1 MIVTMKKLIYKL
13 IIICSFVA
21 AFSSCKKSFLDETIY
36 SAYSPEAL
44 KDSLGFQASL
54 IGLYNHFSNFQTRSD
69 RQGWLSVWQVGT
81 DLAYAANPE
90 GIETPFYKY
99 ELLNSQ
105 DAAASWTWTWAYTLI
120 NNANLIIA
128 AADDPTVTSVSV
140 NGKKQISAEAKFFRA
155 YAYHTLATL
164 FGKVPVLTAPLA
176 GPKTDF
182 VRDPLDKV
190 NSLIAEDL
198 LFAAANL
205 PDVGAVNSANN
216 AAGKPAGRAN
226 KYMAMQ
232 LLAEAYIRMN
242 KNDLAEQQAQAIIN
256 SGKFGLN
263 TTRFGVKATQPGD
276 PFSDMFVKG
285 NIRRSQGNKE
295 AIWVMELEDRRVVPG
310 GYTGDPQHRRIWNAA
325 YHNVTG
331 MKLTDSTGGR
341 GLQRLHLSN
350 WVLYG
355 LYDNT
360 DMRNSPYNLR
370 RRYWYNDPSKPTFG
384 QIVPY
389 PTNPAGTDTIVW
401 MGPHT
406 TKWYQFDPTD
416 EFGFAMI
423 KDITLM
429 RLGET
434 YLLLAEA
441 QFKQGKLN
449 EAASTLT
456 TLRAR
461 SNTSSVTPGQ
471 VTLDFILDERA
482 RELVGEENR
491 RMTLMRTGKLVER
504 AIRLNSDAPRN
515 GITNLAEKHLL
526 LPIPLSEIQLNKD
539 AKLEQN
545 PGYN

>member
-1 MIVTMKKLIYKL
+1 
-13 IIICSFVA
+13 
-21 AFSSCKKSFLDETIY
+21 
-36 SAYSPEAL
+36 
-44 KDSLGFQASL
+44 
-54 IGLYNHFSNFQTRSD
+54 
-69 RQGWLSVWQVGT
+69 
-81 DLAYAANPE
+81 
-90 GIETPFYKY
+90 
-99 ELLNSQ
+99 
-105 DAAASWTWTWAYTLI
+105 
-120 NNANLIIA
+120 
-128 AADDPTVTSVSV
+128 
-140 NGKKQISAEAKFFRA
+140 
-155 YAYHTLATL
+155 
-164 FGKVPVLTAPLA
+164 
-176 GPKTDF
+176 
-182 VRDPLDKV
+182 
-190 NSLIAEDL
+190 
-198 LFAAANL
+198 
-205 PDVGAVNSANN
+205 
-216 AAGKPAGRAN
+216 
-226 KYMAMQ
+226 MAMQ

-276 PFSDMFVKG
+276 PFSDRFVKG

-350 WVLYG
+350 WVLYR

-370 RRYWYNDPSKPTFG
+370 RRYCYNDPSKPTYG

-461 SNTSSVTPGQ
+461 SNASSVTAGQ